1 MCNTLNT
8 DKREK
13 RAFKGDYTT
22 IADHGQGKFY
32 ETELLDVLV
41 TTSAANT
48 VRVLRVN
55 ETYSQPS

>member
-13 RAFKGDYTT
+13 RAFKGDKTT
-22 IADHGQGKFY
+22 IADHGQGKGY
-32 ETELLDVLV
+32 KTKLLDVPV

-48 VRVLRVN
+48 VRVLRVD
-55 ETYSQPS
+55 ETYSKPS